1 MVMEAPS
8 NVMCVVDDHWLK
20 YIADLGM
27 AGLDDQYSME
37 VYLRLQM
44 TKKLSVTP
52 EVQRLINPTLK
63 PDEETTWVF
72 GLRARLSL

>member
-37 VYLRLQM
+37 VYLRLQV

-52 EVQRLINPTLK
+52 
-63 PDEETTWVF
+63 
-72 GLRARLSL
+72 